1 MRGIGDGVREE
12 RRGSRDDVWERRGE
26 KAGGEGEG

>member
-12 RRGSRDDVWERRGE
+12 RRGSRDEVWGRC
-26 KAGGEGEG
+26 GEGEGGEG